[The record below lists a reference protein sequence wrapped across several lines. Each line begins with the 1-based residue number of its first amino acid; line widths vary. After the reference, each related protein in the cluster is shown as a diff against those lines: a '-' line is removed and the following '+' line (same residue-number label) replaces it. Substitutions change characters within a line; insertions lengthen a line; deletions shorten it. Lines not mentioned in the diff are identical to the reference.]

1 MDDYNFRADLLDT
14 FQSAPDAIKA
24 LMLILPLVFALGQLA
39 VMLHHFRAA
48 RRLERHYAI
57 ERAAHEAEW
66 ERMMEATLA
75 DLRWQENGGTGRP
88 PRPLRKD
95 ERFDPTLMLGRN

>member
-24 LMLILPLVFALGQLA
+24 LMLILPLAFALGLLGLL
-39 VMLHHFRAA
+39 LHHRRAA
-48 RRLERHYAI
+48 RRMERQDAM
-57 ERAAHEAEW
+57 ERAACEAEW

-75 DLRWQENGGTGRP
+75 DLRWREDGVTGRS
-88 PRPLRKD
+88 PRPLKKD

>member
-24 LMLILPLVFALGQLA
+24 LMLILPLAFTLGLLA
-39 VMLHHFRAA
+39 VVLHHVRAA
-48 RRLERHYAI
+48 RRMERHDAM
-57 ERAAHEAEW
+57 ERDAREAEW

-75 DLRWQENGGTGRP
+75 DLRWREDSVTGRS
-88 PRPLRKD
+88 PRPLKKD
-95 ERFDPTLMLGRN
+95 ERFDKTLMLGRN

>member
-24 LMLILPLVFALGQLA
+24 LMLILPLAFALGLIVA
-39 VMLHHFRAA
+39 LLHHFRAA
-48 RRLERHYAI
+48 RRMERYDAM
-57 ERAAHEAEW
+57 ERAAREAEW

-75 DLRWQENGGTGRP
+75 DLRWQEEGMTGRS
-88 PRPLRKD
+88 PRPLKKD
-95 ERFDPTLMLGRN
+95 ERFDETLMLGRN